1 MSKLKAI
8 EYITK
13 AKEQLSDDLLSVRFC
28 QMARNNLNRALK
40 ELEEFKHREMN
51 INVFKEFEKMKV
63 IPFIINNAHLFTKGF
78 EHCGE
83 ANGYVAIPP
92 TNKYYGLPYDSPEVE
107 SLSVHGGIT
116 FSEFVTLKD
125 TTCNGVHRVKP
136 ELVGRR
142 NSLLTENELWFLG
155 DKPIEIPDD
164 WFILGFDTCHPGDN
178 KNKWDEDRVAEETY
192 DLAILLDKGE

>member
-1 MSKLKAI
+1 
-8 EYITK
+8 
-13 AKEQLSDDLLSVRFC
+13 
-28 QMARNNLNRALK
+28 
-40 ELEEFKHREMN
+40 MN

-142 NSLLTENELWFLG
+142 NPLLTENELWFLG
-155 DKPIEIPDD
+155 DKPIGIPDD